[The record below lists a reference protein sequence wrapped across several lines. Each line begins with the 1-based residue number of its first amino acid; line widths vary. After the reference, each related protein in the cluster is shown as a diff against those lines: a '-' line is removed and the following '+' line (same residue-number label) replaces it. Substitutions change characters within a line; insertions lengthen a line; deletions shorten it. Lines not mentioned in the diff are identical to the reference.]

1 MIALSKG
8 EDVLNLHDKD
18 LLDKIMKNKKRY
30 SIVVDNDAVHV
41 QDNDNDDAEW
51 ATFEQYGYHFIVE
64 LFEYLGFDSD
74 YV

>member
-1 MIALSKG
+1 
-8 EDVLNLHDKD
+8 LNLHDKD
-18 LLDKIMKNKKRY
+18 LLDKIMKDKKRY

-41 QDNDNDDAEW
+41 QDNQIDEGDDFYW
-51 ATFEQYGYHFIVE
+51 VTFNEFGYHFIVG